1 MKVKDLLNDFMA
13 EKEVSVEK
21 DGEGSMISYEGLFY
35 LWINVNVCFSDEI
48 SWNWSVISWIY
59 FSEISRDTESTFK
72 KMIKEVSKA
81 PAPKQIGIGAAAGW
95 MSGYVMMKVGKAAAT
110 GKQTF

>member
-35 LWINVNVCFSDEI
+35 LWINVNVSLTKFREI
-48 SWNWSVISWIY
+48 
-59 FSEISRDTESTFK
+59 
-72 KMIKEVSKA
+72 
-81 PAPKQIGIGAAAGW
+81 
-95 MSGYVMMKVGKAAAT
+95 KV
-110 GKQTF
+110 

>member
-1 MKVKDLLNDFMA
+1 MKK
-13 EKEVSVEK
+13 
-21 DGEGSMISYEGLFY
+21 I
-35 LWINVNVCFSDEI
+35 
-48 SWNWSVISWIY
+48 
-59 FSEISRDTESTFK
+59 
-72 KMIKEVSKA
+72 IKEVSKA

>member
-35 LWINVNVCFSDEI
+35 LWINVNVSLTKFREI
-48 SWNWSVISWIY
+48 FVISWIY

>member
-21 DGEGSMISYEGLFY
+21 DGEGSIISYEGLY
-35 LWINVNVCFSDEI
+35 KCLIFSDEI
-48 SWNWSVISWIY
+48 SWNWSDNREKFCESL
-59 FSEISRDTESTFK
+59 SEISRDTESTMK
-72 KMIKEVSKA
+72 KIIKEVSKA

>member
-1 MKVKDLLNDFMA
+1 MERAAWFLTKVCFT
-13 EKEVSVEK
+13 
-21 DGEGSMISYEGLFY
+21 YEY
-35 LWINVNVCFSDEI
+35 KCKCFSDVRER
-48 SWNWSVISWIY
+48 NWSVISWIY

>member
-35 LWINVNVCFSDEI
+35 LWINVNVSLTKL
-48 SWNWSVISWIY
+48 WNWSVISWIY